1 MLSINL
7 VRDNWD
13 QVYLDELAA
22 FLRVI
27 DGGDPG
33 PLADGYDGVAALQLV
48 MDARE
53 KAGLKDD

>member
-1 MLSINL
+1 MS
-7 VRDNWD
+7 
-13 QVYLDELAA
+13 A
-22 FLRVI
+22 FLGAV
-27 DGGDPG
+27 DGKDPG